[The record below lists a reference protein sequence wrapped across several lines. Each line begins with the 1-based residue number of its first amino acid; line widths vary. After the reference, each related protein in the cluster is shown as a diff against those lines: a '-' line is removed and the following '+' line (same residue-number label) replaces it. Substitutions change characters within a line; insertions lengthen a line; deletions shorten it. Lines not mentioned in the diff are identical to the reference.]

1 MKGYEINHIMTL
13 KFPTS
18 RLPKGGMLVFQ
29 QLGTLHA
36 GLPIDSGTKY
46 IAQTG
51 LLRRQPE
58 GFLKPAVFR
67 LGPGLKNY

>member
-1 MKGYEINHIMTL
+1 MWI
-13 KFPTS
+13 S

-29 QLGTLHA
+29 QLDILHC
-36 GLPIDSGTKY
+36 GLPVENGIKF

-51 LLRRQPE
+51 LLRRQPQ

-67 LGPGLKNY
+67 PGPGLKTY